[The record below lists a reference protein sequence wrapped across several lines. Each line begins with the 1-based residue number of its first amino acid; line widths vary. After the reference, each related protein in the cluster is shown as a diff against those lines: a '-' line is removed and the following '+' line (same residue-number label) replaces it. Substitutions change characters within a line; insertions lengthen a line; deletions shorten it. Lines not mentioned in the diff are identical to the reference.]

1 MAGQICVKYQ
11 QHFSLCFLFVGGG
24 FGKGWYNREGISL
37 DKARSSFLFF
47 SFPKLLSKL
56 ICETKNLEYFCCANV
71 SVL

>member
-11 QHFSLCFLFVGGG
+11 QHFSLCLFLSGG
-24 FGKGWYNREGISL
+24 FRKGWYNREGISL
-37 DKARSSFLFF
+37 DKARSYFLFF

-56 ICETKNLEYFCCANV
+56 ICETKKLEYFCCANV

>member
-1 MAGQICVKYQ
+1 MCKISTT
-11 QHFSLCFLFVGGG
+11 FLSLFVFVGGVS
-24 FGKGWYNREGISL
+24 GKGWYNREGISL

-56 ICETKNLEYFCCANV
+56 ICETKNLEYFCCDNV